1 MKDYLFSKI
10 DGFSFFKERKSK
22 LTKEINTL
30 TTEDLKNSDDSIKI
44 FLKTKHMIKPI
55 DFKGHYQEDKG
66 EIDIDVRND
75 RRFLAYFDR
84 DTNNKPVYRKGRLIE
99 IHLPFSCE
107 GYLFSIK
114 PSSFTSVI
122 PKAKIS
128 ANELIFEFKF
138 ISEVDK
144 PEDFLKKI
152 NSEIDLTKR
161 YASWLNTDINSYNS
175 SIESVIDNN
184 LKSRRNKLSKDL
196 EFLNGLDVPKKES
209 ERKIGFVKP
218 EKKLK
223 LKIIEE
229 KFGKNEIE
237 HILEEE
243 TYNEIINYIDSLGIN
258 LERSSQR
265 VRDLD
270 EESLRDTFLMALNS
284 VYKGMVS
291 GEAFNKS
298 GKTDICI
305 KHKDNNIFIA
315 ECKIWRG
322 EAYFKEG
329 LNQLLSYLT
338 WRDSKTSYIIFSRNQ
353 DINSVIEKAKKLL
366 TEKQNYV
373 KEVRTNSESSIQ
385 YKFKQNNNKNY
396 VFVNLHIFNLT

>member
-1 MKDYLFSKI
+1 MQEYLFCEI
-10 DGFSFFKERKSK
+10 DGFAFFREREDELREEINS
-22 LTKEINTL
+22 LTK
-30 TTEDLKNSDDSIKI
+30 EDLKNSDDSIKI
-44 FLKTKHMIKPI
+44 FLTAKHMIKTI
-55 DFKGHYQEDKG
+55 EFEDYYRVDKG
-66 EIDIDVRND
+66 EIDINVRND
-75 RRFLAYFDR
+75 RRFAAFYNR
-84 DTNNKPVYRKGRLIE
+84 DINNKPVYRKGRLIE
-99 IHLPFSCE
+99 IHLPFSCDNH
-107 GYLFSIK
+107 LFKIK
-114 PSSFTSVI
+114 PSSFTSII

-128 ANELIFEFKF
+128 NELIFEFQF
-138 ISEVDK
+138 IGEVDK
-144 PEDFLKKI
+144 PEDFKKRI
-152 NSEIDLTKR
+152 NSEIDLTKK
-161 YASWLNTDINSYNS
+161 YASWLNQDINSFNTGIDSIINS
-175 SIESVIDNN
+175 D
-184 LKSRRNKLSKDL
+184 LKLRRKKLSKDE
-196 EFLNGLDVPKKES
+196 EFLDELDLPKKET
-209 ERKIGFVKP
+209 EINIGFVRP

-229 KFGKNEIE
+229 KIEKKEIK

-243 TYNEIINYIDSLGIN
+243 TYNEIIRYIDSLGVN

-305 KHKDNNIFIA
+305 KHEDKNIFIA

-322 EAYFKEG
+322 DEYFKEG
-329 LNQLLSYLT
+329 LYQLFSYLT

-366 TEKQNYV
+366 TEQQNYV

-385 YKFKQNNNKNY
+385 YKFKQNNSNKY